1 MNGGAAVGPG
11 QRSFVPAPSDPRCPS
26 SAAIKR
32 AFSTSKPNRHSIAD
46 FVERAKEINACEQL
60 PHYVKGICLYGSAR
74 MRMPSAR
81 PLSGYDCSTME
92 E

>member
-1 MNGGAAVGPG
+1 MEL
-11 QRSFVPAPSDPRCPS
+11 QRSGRVNGPSYLHRQTRAALPAQRSNAPSPPVSPID
-26 SAAIKR
+26 IVV
-32 AFSTSKPNRHSIAD
+32 AD